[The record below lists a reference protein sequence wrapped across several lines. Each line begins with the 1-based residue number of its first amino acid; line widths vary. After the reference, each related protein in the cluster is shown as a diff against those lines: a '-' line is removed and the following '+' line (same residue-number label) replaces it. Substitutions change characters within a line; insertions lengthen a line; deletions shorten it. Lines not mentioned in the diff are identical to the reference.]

1 MKRLKVLSVF
11 GTRPE
16 AVKMAPVCSVLGDS
30 SYIESICCVTGQ
42 QRDLLPP
49 VLEQFRVR
57 PKYDLDI
64 MEQEQTLTTITTK
77 ALAGLEPILRE
88 EKPDVLL
95 CHGDTSTALAAAL
108 AAFYQKIPVGHVEA
122 GLRTYDRYSPYPEEL
137 NRSLIARLAEFHFCP
152 TRLNR
157 QNLEREGIREHVY
170 ITGNTVID
178 AINQTVLPGYTFS
191 SSMLQRIL
199 EHGGKVVLVTAHRRE
214 NYGQPLENICR
225 AILDIT
231 QKYPQIRVIWPLHP
245 SPAVRNTVN
254 PILKDQPNIYLTG
267 PLDVLQMHQLM
278 ARCHFVMTDSGGL
291 QEEAPALGKP
301 VLVLRKET
309 ERPEALEAGTVLLAG
324 IERENIV
331 ALASSLMDDG
341 ELYDKMADADNPYG
355 DGRASER
362 IVSYLLWRF
371 GYADHPLPAFGAA
384 HRTEPQP

>member
-1 MKRLKVLSVF
+1 MKHLKILSVF

-16 AVKMAPVCSVLGDS
+16 AIKMAPVCGALGS
-30 SYIESICCVTGQ
+30 HEQIESICCVTGQ

-49 VLEQFRVR
+49 VLAQFDLK

-64 MEQEQTLTTITTK
+64 MEQEQTLTAITTK
-77 ALAGLEPILRE
+77 TLLGLEPILRD

-137 NRSLIARLAEFHFCP
+137 NRTMIGRLAEFHFCP
-152 TRLNR
+152 TQKNR
-157 QNLEREGIREHVY
+157 KNLEQESIREHIYV
-170 ITGNTVID
+170 TGNTAID
-178 AINQTVLPGYTFS
+178 AINQTVLPGFSFS
-191 SSMLQRIL
+191 SPMLQRVL
-199 EHGGKVVLVTAHRRE
+199 EPGGPIVLVTAHRRE
-214 NYGQPLENICR
+214 NYGEPLENICH

-231 QKYPQIRVIWPLHP
+231 REYPQLRVVWPLHP
-245 SPAVRNTVN
+245 SPTVRNTVN
-254 PILKDQPNIYLTG
+254 SILHEQPNVYLIG

-324 IERENIV
+324 IERDKIV
-331 ALASSLMDDG
+331 KLASALMEDSD
-341 ELYDKMADADNPYG
+341 LYDKIASAENPYG

-371 GYADHPLPAFGAA
+371 GYREHPMSEFGSH
-384 HRTEPQP
+384 HRAGGHP